1 MAKTATERT
10 RDYQKKCD
18 AIMLR
23 PPLEEGQRIRDAAAH
38 AGETVTRYVLDAVRA
53 RMENESK

>member
-1 MAKTATERT
+1 MPKTQTERT

-23 PPLEEGQRIRDAAAH
+23 PSLAEGRRIRDAAAA
-38 AGETVTRYVLDAVRA
+38 AGETVTQYILRAVRA
-53 RMENESK
+53 QMEKE

>member
-1 MAKTATERT
+1 MPKTQTERT

-23 PPLEEGQRIRDAAAH
+23 PSLAEGRRIRDAAAA
-38 AGETVTRYVLDAVRA
+38 AGETVTQYILQAVRA
-53 RMENESK
+53 RMEKE